1 MGWLCRGWDARVAR
15 TRDGMEP
22 GKTSSSLVPFRGVRF
37 RDNLP
42 GGLGALL
49 GPPDDI
55 DSSDE
60 ARAYVGDRPFNA
72 VRLEIEDDQ
81 RELSFRSARALLDDW
96 RQQGVVTADSDRSYY
111 VYEQQFVDDGAR
123 RVRRGIIGLVPF
135 DAPDVCVLP
144 HEETW
149 EENRQRRLQLLR
161 DLDAG
166 ISPVFLI
173 YDGVETA
180 RLLDAIVQ
188 RPPDAQ
194 ADDGDGDGHRL
205 WLVSDPSEVARI
217 EASMREQHFIIAD
230 GHHRFA
236 AAQLY
241 HEERGTPET
250 ALVLACCVEA
260 HDPGIVIRPF
270 HRIVS
275 PPLGF
280 DVSSWL
286 DALREWFHVE
296 ETPVGSCG
304 GRELAAALPDCELPV
319 GGLILDGGTRFVTLR
334 LRGWEAV
341 EPLIPSDISGPAR
354 RLDVTIITELLV
366 HRTLDITADNEPDR
380 IAYVTDAVDAL
391 AATRRGAA
399 QLAILM
405 RPIQL
410 PQVLAVARAH
420 GTVPAKSTSF
430 VPKVPIG
437 LVLHEY

>member
-1 MGWLCRGWDARVAR
+1 
-15 TRDGMEP
+15 MEP
-22 GKTSSSLVPFRGVRF
+22 ERTSSSLVPFRGVRF
-37 RDNLP
+37 RDDLP
-42 GGLGALL
+42 VGLAAAL
-49 GPPDDI
+49 GPSDDI
-55 DSSDE
+55 DSSDD
-60 ARAYVGDRPFNA
+60 ARSFVRDKPFNA
-72 VRLEIEDDQ
+72 VRLEIEDDGNAL
-81 RELSFRSARALLDDW
+81 RFSAARDLLERW
-96 RQQGVVTADSDRSYY
+96 KHEGVLCVDPTRCYY
-111 VYEQQFVDDGAR
+111 VYEQAFIDNGER

-161 DLDAG
+161 DLEAG

-173 YDGVETA
+173 YDGLDTA
-180 RLLDAIVQ
+180 RLLETIVQ
-188 RPPDAQ
+188 RPPTAQ
-194 ADDGDGDGHRL
+194 AMNDDGDNHRL
-205 WLVSDPSEVARI
+205 WIVSDPGEVARI
-217 EASMREQHFIIAD
+217 ETSMRERHFIIAD

-241 HEERGTPET
+241 HAELGTPET

-275 PPLGF
+275 PPSGF
-280 DVSSWL
+280 DTTVWL
-286 DALREWFHVE
+286 DSLGQWFEVE
-296 ETPVGSCG
+296 ESPVGSRG
-304 GRELAAALPDCELPV
+304 GRELAASLPDCDLPV
-319 GGLILDGGTRFVTLR
+319 AGAILDGGTRVVTLR
-334 LRGWEAV
+334 LRDWGAI
-341 EPLIPSDISGPAR
+341 EPLISAEIHGPAR
-354 RLDVTIITELLV
+354 LLDVTIVTELLV
-366 HRTLDITADNEPDR
+366 HRALGIESDDEPDQ
-380 IAYVTDAVDAL
+380 IAYVTDADNAL
-391 AATRRGAA
+391 AAVRSGAG

-437 LVLHEY
+437 LVLHEF

>member
-1 MGWLCRGWDARVAR
+1 
-15 TRDGMEP
+15 MEP
-22 GKTSSSLVPFRGVRF
+22 GTGSSSLVPFRGVRF
-37 RDNLP
+37 RESVH
-42 GGLGALL
+42 GGLAAAL

-60 ARAYVGDRPFNA
+60 ARAFVRDRPTNA
-72 VRLEIEDDQ
+72 VRLEIEDDDDALRF
-81 RELSFRSARALLDDW
+81 REARRLLDRW
-96 RQQGVVTADSDRSYY
+96 RQDGTVGQDDAPSYY
-111 VYEQQFVDDGAR
+111 VYEQAFIEHSQR
-123 RVRRGIIGLVPF
+123 CVRRGIFGLVPF
-135 DAPDVCVLP
+135 DAPDVCVMP

-173 YDGVETA
+173 YDGIETA
-180 RLLDAIVQ
+180 RLLESIVQ
-188 RPPDAQ
+188 SPPTAQ
-194 ADDGDGDGHRL
+194 ANSGGDEHRL
-205 WLVSDPSEVARI
+205 WLVSDPERVAQI

-241 HEERGTPET
+241 HEERQRPET

-270 HRIVS
+270 HRLVS
-275 PPLGF
+275 LPATF
-280 DVSSWL
+280 DVAAWL
-286 DALREWFHVE
+286 DSLRQWFE
-296 ETPVGSCG
+296 IEMTPVGSRG
-304 GRELAAALPDCELPV
+304 GRELVASLPNCELPV
-319 GGLILDGGTRFVTLR
+319 AGLVLDGGSRFATLR
-334 LRGWEAV
+334 LRDWQAV
-341 EPLIPSDISGPAR
+341 EPLIPGGIIGPAR
-354 RLDVTIITELLV
+354 QLDVTVISELLV
-366 HRTLDITADNEPDR
+366 HRTLGITANDEPDR
-380 IAYVTDAVDAL
+380 IDYVTDADEAL
-391 AATRRGAA
+391 AATRSGEAR
-399 QLAILM
+399 LAILI